1 MQKVLADKKLDLVLK
16 NNYVKGIQKVHYL
29 YSLKVY
35 EWRLNDNR
43 LVGNFNWCGRLDLWV
58 SVDHGLA
65 EWL

>member
-1 MQKVLADKKLDLVLK
+1 MQKVLADEKLDLVLK

-43 LVGNFNWCGRLDLWV
+43 LVGNFN
-58 SVDHGLA
+58 
-65 EWL
+65 